1 MFIDVGGLITS
12 EVFIHAC
19 GEVTLVM
26 LIYSSKVWN
35 IFLYNYILRTF

>member
-19 GEVTLVM
+19 GEVTISRITLHGAADITQK
-26 LIYSSKVWN
+26 LYS
-35 IFLYNYILRTF
+35 